1 MAFKKGDP
9 RPENAGR
16 KEGTVNKV
24 TQEAREAFKLT
35 LEGQVSHLP
44 AAFDYVRETDPAK
57 YLELI
62 AKYAQYFV
70 PKMVAVELNQNVFE
84 VEVKDEK

>member
-1 MAFKKGDP
+1 MPFKEGQDKI
-9 RPENAGR
+9 AGR
-16 KEGTVNKV
+16 EKGTPNKI
-24 TQEAREAFKLT
+24 TQDAREIFKLT

-70 PKMVAVELNQNVFE
+70 PKMVDVNLGGKVINVITE
-84 VEVKDEK
+84 D